1 MIAPMEKLFLVGPRR
16 LASEILLRLQQVG
29 VVQIETLRSDE
40 IAGYQL
46 SSEEKGRLRRWD
58 EVALSADHS
67 LRLLGLETDSSL
79 EPLQGELD
87 EVESVVLPLERR
99 AAALVERKD
108 QLEEELDLI
117 DRYYEVATLL
127 AELAQ
132 GLDESK
138 RLAVLPF
145 LLDKGEAISRLEKEL
160 GSILEDR
167 FILSKRSVNGRL
179 AVVLVVLK
187 REAQKARAILSRLGL
202 SELPRMGK
210 YAEMNLRTMATLLA
224 GRLKVV
230 PEELARA
237 EEELTRLA
245 GEAAETVKGV
255 HNRAKNEVM
264 RVRVLNEM
272 VSGRYGFG
280 LFGWVPVRLE
290 NRVRQVMASFDRRAI
305 FTLEPAQHH
314 EFEHVP
320 VLLEN
325 PGWITPFESL
335 ISFLSTPRYDSWD
348 PTWVVAVFFPLWFG
362 MIVGD
367 MGYGLAFAAVY
378 EYLARYAK
386 RNQRLVLDFF
396 KLRIPPEGVARIVAV
411 LAPMTGWTLV
421 WGFLYGEFFGNF
433 FQRLG
438 IFGTAQQP
446 GLVRILIPRTD
457 TVATANGLILVSI
470 GFGVC
475 QVLHGFFLK
484 MSRTHRWGERKHF
497 WEASGYFGG
506 VAALVLFSYAFMT
519 GTYRLWLIIPV
530 ALGAAVFLAGM
541 VIARMPLMIAELPT
555 QGGHILS
562 YIRIYAVG
570 LASAILANLTTDI
583 GFTLY
588 HLLGVAGFI
597 AAVAVGVLMALLI
610 HAVLLA
616 LLTVSHVLQPIR
628 LIWVEFFTKFDF
640 YTVSG
645 RPYRPFKSIGSRETS
660 DQ

>member
-1 MIAPMEKLFLVGPRR
+1 LIAPMEKLFLVGPRT
-16 LASEILLRLQQVG
+16 LASEIVLRLQQIG
-29 VVQIETLRSDE
+29 VVQIDTLRSDE
-40 IAGYQL
+40 IGEYQL

-67 LRLLGLETDSSL
+67 LRLLGLEPDPSV
-79 EPLQGELD
+79 EPIQGELD
-87 EVESVVLPLERR
+87 EVESVILPLERR
-99 AAALVERKD
+99 AAALVERRD

-117 DRYYEVATLL
+117 DRYHEVVTLL
-127 AELAQ
+127 AEMAQ
-132 GLDESK
+132 GLDKSK

-145 LLDKGEAISRLEKEL
+145 LLEKGEEISPLEKEL
-160 GSILEDR
+160 ASIFEDR

-179 AVVLVVLK
+179 AVVLVLLK
-187 REAQKARAILSRLGL
+187 REVEKARGVLSRLGL
-202 SELPRMGK
+202 SELPRTGK
-210 YAEMNLRTMATLLA
+210 YAEMDLRTMASLLA
-224 GRLKVV
+224 SRLQAA
-230 PEELARA
+230 PEGLTSTEQELD
-237 EEELTRLA
+237 RL
-245 GEAAETVKGV
+245 GDEAAETVKRV
-255 HNRAKNEVM
+255 HCRARNEVT

-290 NRVRQVMASFDRRAI
+290 DKLRQVMAVFERRI
-305 FTLEPAQHH
+305 LFTLEPA
-314 EFEHVP
+314 EHRELGGVP

-325 PGWITPFESL
+325 PVWIKPFESL
-335 ISFLSTPRYDSWD
+335 ISFLNTPRYDSWD

-367 MGYGLAFAAVY
+367 IGYGIVFAALY
-378 EYLARYAK
+378 GYLTRYVR
-386 RNQRLVLDFF
+386 RNQPLVLDFF
-396 KLRIPPEGVARIVAV
+396 KLRIPPAGVAQVMAV
-411 LAPMTGWTLV
+411 LKPMIAWTFV

-446 GLVRILIPRTD
+446 GLIPILIPRTD
-457 TVATANGLILVSI
+457 TVDTANGLILVSI
-470 GFGVC
+470 GFGVY
-475 QVLHGFFLK
+475 QVLHGFYLK
-484 MSRTHRWGERKHF
+484 ALRTHRWGEKKHF
-497 WEASGYFGG
+497 WEASGYFSG

-519 GTYRLWLIIPV
+519 GTYRLWIIIPV

-541 VIARMPLMIAELPT
+541 IMARMPLMLAELPT

-583 GFTLY
+583 GFSLY
-588 HLLGVAGFI
+588 HLLGVAGLFV
-597 AAVAVGVLMALLI
+597 AVAVGALMALLI
-610 HAVLLA
+610 HAVLLV

-645 RPYRPFKSIGSRETS
+645 RPYRPFRLIGK
-660 DQ
+660 Q